1 MAAMGGGKAVGLVA
15 KFDPELFSAR
25 DSIRSAWLTEALARE
40 PRPTDEPALAGNIA
54 ADVCVVGG
62 GYTGLW
68 TALNIKQ
75 LDPAAD
81 VVLVEADICGSGAS
95 GRNGGFVM
103 TWWSKFSTLAKLC
116 GPDAA
121 LDLARRSD
129 DAVTAIGEFCQDNGI
144 SGFHRGGWLWTATSV
159 AQVDAW
165 KDTVDRIAAAGAAPY
180 EMLDRHQVAERSG
193 SPVHLAGIYE
203 PGAGVVQPALL
214 ARGLATAARRAGVR
228 IFERSPMTELHGDRR
243 VSVRTAGGQV
253 TADRVVLAMNA
264 WGASLPQLRRALVIV
279 ASDVIATEP
288 VPERLREIG
297 WATEL
302 SISDSRR
309 LVNYYRIS
317 DDGRVVFGKGGGTL
331 ALGGRVGT
339 SYHRRSG
346 RAQEVHNQLRHIYPA
361 LWDVPVASSWRGP
374 IDYSLTGLPF
384 FCRLNGRED
393 IVVGVGFSGNGVG
406 PSHIAGQTLAKLA
419 LEGRDERMPPALTAP
434 PSGRLP
440 REPLRYIGGL
450 TVRAATDRKEAAED
464 LGRQAG
470 AITRMLARLDPT
482 SFVDRGPGQN
492 GSAPE
497 RGVDGTGGTPG
508 AASVSI
514 ADQRGNR
521 AGPEVPAIA
530 AGRREDGPSE
540 PTSH

>member
-1 MAAMGGGKAVGLVA
+1 
-15 KFDPELFSAR
+15 
-25 DSIRSAWLTEALARE
+25 
-40 PRPTDEPALAGNIA
+40 
-54 ADVCVVGG
+54 
-62 GYTGLW
+62 
-68 TALNIKQ
+68 
-75 LDPAAD
+75 
-81 VVLVEADICGSGAS
+81 
-95 GRNGGFVM
+95 
-103 TWWSKFSTLAKLC
+103 
-116 GPDAA
+116 
-121 LDLARRSD
+121 
-129 DAVTAIGEFCQDNGI
+129 
-144 SGFHRGGWLWTATSV
+144 
-159 AQVDAW
+159 
-165 KDTVDRIAAAGAAPY
+165 
-180 EMLDRHQVAERSG
+180 
-193 SPVHLAGIYE
+193 
-203 PGAGVVQPALL
+203 
-214 ARGLATAARRAGVR
+214 VR
-228 IFERSPMTELHGDRR
+228 IFERSPMTELHADRR

-297 WATEL
+297 WAAEL

-331 ALGGRVGT
+331 ARGGRVGA
-339 SYHRRSG
+339 SYHRRSA

-361 LWDVPVASSWRGP
+361 LWDVPIASSWRGP

-419 LEGRDERMPPALTAP
+419 LEGRDERMPLALTAP

-470 AITRMLARLDPT
+470 PITRMLARLDPT

-492 GSAPE
+492 GSAPA
-497 RGVDGTGGTPG
+497 RGVDGTEGAPG

-514 ADQRGNR
+514 ADQRGNG
-521 AGPEVPAIA
+521 AAHEVPAIA

>member
-1 MAAMGGGKAVGLVA
+1 VGLEA
-15 KFDPELFSAR
+15 KFDPDLFSAP
-25 DSIRSAWLTEALARE
+25 DSIRSAWLTEALAGE
-40 PRPTDEPALAGNIA
+40 AGPADQPALAGDIA
-54 ADVCVVGG
+54 ADVCIVGG

-68 TALNIKQ
+68 TALTIKQ

-81 VVLVEADICGSGAS
+81 VVLVEADICGGGAS

-103 TWWSKFSTLAKLC
+103 TWWSKFSTLVKLC

-129 DAVTAIGEFCQDNGI
+129 DAVAAIGEFCEQNEI
-144 SGFHRGGWLWTATSV
+144 AGFHRGGWLWTATSV

-165 KDTVDRIAAAGAAPY
+165 KDTVEKIAAAGATPY
-180 EMLDRHQVAERSG
+180 ELLDRHQVAERSG

-203 PGAGVVQPALL
+203 SGAGVVQPALL

-228 IFERSPMTELHGDRR
+228 IFERSPVTELHADRR
-243 VSVRTAGGQV
+243 VQVRTAGGQV
-253 TADRVVLAMNA
+253 TAERVVLAMNA

-279 ASDVIATEP
+279 ASDVIVTEP

-339 SYHRRSG
+339 SYHRRSD

-361 LWDVPVASSWRGP
+361 LWDVPIASSWRGP

-393 IVVGVGFSGNGVG
+393 IFVGMGFSGNGVG

-419 LEGRDERMPPALTAP
+419 LDGRDERMPPALTTP

-450 TVRAATDRKEAAED
+450 TVRAATARKEAAED
-464 LGRQAG
+464 LGHRAG
-470 AITRMLARLDPT
+470 PVTRMLAGLDPT
-482 SFVDRGPGQN
+482 SFVDRGPREN
-492 GSAPE
+492 GAAPA
-497 RGVDGTGGTPG
+497 RGVNGTEG
-508 AASVSI
+508 APS
-514 ADQRGNR
+514 
-521 AGPEVPAIA
+521 PPA
-530 AGRREDGPSE
+530 P
-540 PTSH
+540 H

>member
-1 MAAMGGGKAVGLVA
+1 VA
-15 KFDPELFSAR
+15 KFDPDLFSASE
-25 DSIRSAWLTEALARE
+25 SIRSAWLTEALARE
-40 PRPTDEPALAGNIA
+40 PRLADEPTLAGDIA
-54 ADVCVVGG
+54 ADVCIVGG

-81 VVLVEADICGSGAS
+81 VVLLEADICGSGAS

-103 TWWSKFSTLAKLC
+103 TWWSKFSTLTKLC
-116 GPDAA
+116 GLDAA

-129 DAVTAIGEFCQDNGI
+129 DAVTAIGEFCEANGI
-144 SGFHRGGWLWTATSV
+144 AGFHRGGWLWTATSV

-165 KDTVDRIAAAGAAPY
+165 KDTVEQIAAAGATPY
-180 EMLDRHQVAERSG
+180 ELLDRHQVAARSG

-228 IFERSPMTELHGDRR
+228 IFERSPMTELHADRR
-243 VSVRTAGGQV
+243 VHVRTASGQV

-331 ALGGRVGT
+331 ARGGRVGS

-361 LWDVPVASSWRGP
+361 LWDVPIASSWRGP

-406 PSHIAGQTLAKLA
+406 PSHVAGQTLAKLS
-419 LEGRDERMPPALTAP
+419 LEGRDEQMPLALTAA

-450 TVRAATDRKEAAED
+450 TVRAATARKEAAED

-470 AITRMLARLDPT
+470 PITRTLARLDPT
-482 SFVDRGPGQN
+482 SFVDRGPGQH
-492 GSAPE
+492 GRAPVQ
-497 RGVDGTGGTPG
+497 GVDGTDGTPA
-508 AASVSI
+508 AASVPI
-514 ADQRGNR
+514 PDQGANGAGHEVAAIGGRG
-521 AGPEVPAIA
+521 
-530 AGRREDGPSE
+530 REDEPSE
-540 PTSH
+540 PPAP